1 VDALQLTA
9 WQTEPELRDVPVPKP
24 GPGEALVAVE
34 AAGLCRTDLHIM
46 EWPPGELPW
55 QLPFTLGHECAG
67 TVAALGSGATGVA
80 VGDRVVVYG
89 PWGCGTCAHCVRGAE
104 NLCPTR
110 HGRGAGCG
118 LDGALAG
125 YLLVPSTRLLVPIGD
140 LDATRAAPLT
150 DAALTPYHAI
160 APHLSRL
167 RPGASAVVIGVG
179 GLGHPAVQ
187 ILRALAPVR
196 IVAID
201 PRPSARSLA
210 LEAGADVAL
219 DSGGLHPGDV
229 LAETGGG
236 AALVLD
242 LVGTDETLSLATS
255 VLAMGGHLSAIGH
268 GGGALP
274 TAVEALPYDSSV
286 GRPSWGTLPELQDV
300 VALARAGA
308 LTVEVEVFALEEALD
323 VYRRLRAGEV
333 SGRAVVVP

>member
-34 AAGLCRTDLHIM
+34 AAGLCHTDIHIM
-46 EWPPGELPW
+46 EWPAGELPW

-67 TVAALGSGATGVA
+67 TVAALGSGAAGVA

-160 APHLSRL
+160 APHLSRM
-167 RPGASAVVIGVG
+167 RPGTSAVVIGVG

-187 ILRALAPVR
+187 ILRALSPVR

-219 DSGGLHPGDV
+219 DSAGVHPGDV
-229 LAETGGG
+229 LVEAGGG

-255 VLAMGGHLSAIGH
+255 VLATGGHLSAIGH

-274 TAVEALPYDSSV
+274 AAVEALPYDSSV

-300 VALARAGA
+300 VALARAGV
-308 LTVEVEVFALEEALD
+308 LTVEVEVFALEEAVD

>member
-1 VDALQLTA
+1 MDAVQLTA
-9 WQTEPELRDVPVPKP
+9 WQTEPELRDVPVPLP

-34 AAGLCRTDLHIM
+34 AAGLCYTDLHIM
-46 EWPPGELPW
+46 DWPAGELPW
-55 QLPFTLGHECAG
+55 ELPFTLGHECAG
-67 TVAALGSGATGVA
+67 TVASLGPGATGVA

-89 PWGCGTCAHCVRGAE
+89 PWGCGTCVQCARGAE

-125 YLLVPSTRLLVPIGD
+125 YLRVPSTRLLVPIGD

-160 APHLSRL
+160 VPNLGRL
-167 RPGASAVVIGVG
+167 RPGASVVVIGVG

-187 ILRALAPVR
+187 ILRALASAR
-196 IVAID
+196 IVAVD

-210 LEAGADVAL
+210 LDAGADVAL
-219 DSGGLHPGDV
+219 DSTGLHPGDV

-242 LVGTDETLSLATS
+242 LVGTDATLSLATS
-255 VLAMGGHLSAIGH
+255 VLAMGGHLSVIGH

-274 TAVEALPYDSSV
+274 VPVEALPYDTSV

-300 VALARAGA
+300 VALARGGA
-308 LTVEVEVFALEEALD
+308 LMVEVEVFALGEAID
-323 VYRRLRAGEV
+323 AYRRLRAGEV
-333 SGRAVVVP
+333 RGRAVVVP

>member
-1 VDALQLTA
+1 MDAVQLTA
-9 WQTEPELRDVPVPKP
+9 WQTEPELRDVPVPLP

-34 AAGLCRTDLHIM
+34 AAGLCHTDLHIM
-46 EWPPGELPW
+46 DWPAGALPW
-55 QLPFTLGHECAG
+55 ELPFTLGHECAG
-67 TVAALGSGATGVA
+67 TVASLGPGATGVA

-89 PWGCGTCAHCVRGAE
+89 PWGCGTCAQCVRGAE

-125 YLLVPSTRLLVPIGD
+125 YLRVPSTRLLVPIGD

-160 APHLSRL
+160 VPHLGRL
-167 RPGASAVVIGVG
+167 RPGASVVVIGVG

-187 ILRALAPVR
+187 ILRALAPAW
-196 IVAID
+196 IVAVD
-201 PRPSARSLA
+201 PRPSARDLA

-219 DSGGLHPGDV
+219 DSAGLHPGDV
-229 LAETGGG
+229 LAETRGG

-242 LVGTDETLSLATS
+242 LVGTDETLSLATH
-255 VLAMGGHLSAIGH
+255 VLAMGGHLSVVGH

-274 TAVEALPYDSSV
+274 LAVEALPYDSSV

-300 VALARAGA
+300 VALARGGA
-308 LTVEVEVFALEEALD
+308 LMVEVEVFALGEAID
-323 VYRRLRAGEV
+323 AYRRLRAGEV
-333 SGRAVVVP
+333 TGRAVVVP

>member
-1 VDALQLTA
+1 MDAVQLTA
-9 WQTEPELRDVPVPKP
+9 WQAEPELRDVPVPVP

-34 AAGLCRTDLHIM
+34 AAGLCHTDLHIM
-46 EWPPGELPW
+46 EWPAGVLPW
-55 QLPFTLGHECAG
+55 ELPFTLGHECAG
-67 TVAALGSGATGVA
+67 TVASLGPGASGTA

-89 PWGCGTCAHCVRGAE
+89 PWGCGTCSQCVRGAE
-104 NLCPTR
+104 NLCPSR
-110 HGRGAGCG
+110 NGRGAGCG

-160 APHLSRL
+160 VPHLGRL
-167 RPGASAVVIGVG
+167 RPGASVVVVGVG

-187 ILRALAPVR
+187 ILRALSPARV
-196 IVAID
+196 VAID
-201 PRPSARSLA
+201 PRPDARSLA

-219 DSGGLHPGDV
+219 DSAGLHPGDV

-242 LVGTDETLSLATS
+242 VVGTDETLSLATS

-268 GGGALP
+268 GGGVLP
-274 TAVEALPYDSSV
+274 VPVEALPYDGSV
-286 GRPSWGTLPELQDV
+286 GRPSWGTLPELHDV

-308 LTVEVEVFALEEALD
+308 LMVDVEVFTLGETVDA
-323 VYRRLRAGEV
+323 YRRLRAGEV
-333 SGRAVVVP
+333 AGRAVVVP